1 MEKSSFRL
9 CSKLCEKLRSSEE
22 NQVKVL
28 RSAFSC
34 VLCAIEKACT
44 LHEEEH
50 GKAVPDKAI
59 KKIRNLLKDW
69 IVDQKVIGGSVFGHT
84 VPRESYN
91 VSYFTRSYANWKGKE
106 ELKVSQWI
114 CVIIIFNARRMRTSV
129 TVLTLSVCLLPLY
142 CVRKVFMNKIE
153 RTSQF
158 CAELQRFSTKGF
170 R

>member
-1 MEKSSFRL
+1 M
-9 CSKLCEKLRSSEE
+9 
-22 NQVKVL
+22 KVL

-44 LHEEEH
+44 LREE
-50 GKAVPDKAI
+50 KTVPDKAI
-59 KKIRNLLKDW
+59 TKIKNLLKDW

-114 CVIIIFNARRMRTSV
+114 CI
-129 TVLTLSVCLLPLY
+129 
-142 CVRKVFMNKIE
+142 
-153 RTSQF
+153 
-158 CAELQRFSTKGF
+158 
-170 R
+170 